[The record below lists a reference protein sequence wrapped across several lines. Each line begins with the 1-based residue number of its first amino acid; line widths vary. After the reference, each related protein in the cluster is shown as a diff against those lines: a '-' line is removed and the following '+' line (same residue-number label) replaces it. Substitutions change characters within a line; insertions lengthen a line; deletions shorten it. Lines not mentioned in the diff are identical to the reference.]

1 MLGAIT
7 AGGIVVLLVLTALF
21 WRTLFGPGTWGS
33 GGNLVAWVICGG
45 MAFGWTWL
53 LQHERHLQA
62 LTLAV
67 QHHKAQLAQAQAHH
81 DQLMAHVTAMAAD
94 GPVSGGAGSN
104 PAEAGL
110 PADGPVVPPPA
121 AWEGPKIIP
130 VRTHAGGGEG
140 M

>member
-67 QHHKAQLAQAQAHH
+67 QHHKELMAQAQAHH
-81 DQLMAHVTAMAAD
+81 EDMKAHVSAVAESQASGGSTPFPSRERLD
-94 GPVSGGAGSN
+94 GPPATAG
-104 PAEAGL
+104 
-110 PADGPVVPPPA
+110 
-121 AWEGPKIIP
+121 
-130 VRTHAGGGEG
+130 RRGGEG